1 MNQGIPGLPDLT
13 QPQTLLRYG
22 EQVLQWGQ
30 GLLVLLVAIGLVLA
44 AIAFAYRG
52 DRPDW
57 LPPLG
62 DRYSQL
68 LQGTRHGILI
78 AILVIT
84 GFLLCSTLANRYH
97 HWEQAKIAQVAGSVA
112 GERVEQPAPLVRY
125 TVMEPYTTI
134 TYINGQPTEVQRQQA
149 VDRFL
154 SPSQSQIE
162 VQLSQTTDP
171 ASDRLI
177 YQSRFTATYQ
187 VTNTL
192 AVTED
197 LSFEPVPPF
206 GYTLLQDYRV
216 EQDGQPRQPEN
227 QGDYRFPVQLAPGE
241 STTFQV
247 SYQAQ
252 GAPRWVYNA
261 NGRLLSRFRL
271 SVVADFPNADFA
283 SGIVPTTIAAEGR
296 RTRFTWDFA
305 ENVSVQ
311 NPFGVFTA
319 TSPIRQTGILPRLL
333 LLAPGVFLWWLVL
346 LYLTVPLGLG
356 DLTIAAAVFFASV
369 LALTYVSRVGDA
381 RLAWGVLLWL
391 LLAFGWGLGRQRQQ
405 RWGAIAMTLSGAVLP
420 ILALLVPYTGLTLS
434 LAGVLAAG
442 WLLQRYWGRSVP
454 TQS

>member
-22 EQVLQWGQ
+22 EQVLHWGQ

-134 TYINGQPTEVQRQQA
+134 TYINGQPTEMQRQQA
-149 VDRFL
+149 VDRFF

-171 ASDRLI
+171 A
-177 YQSRFTATYQ
+177 
-187 VTNTL
+187 
-192 AVTED
+192 
-197 LSFEPVPPF
+197 
-206 GYTLLQDYRV
+206 
-216 EQDGQPRQPEN
+216 
-227 QGDYRFPVQLAPGE
+227 
-241 STTFQV
+241 
-247 SYQAQ
+247 Q
-252 GAPRWVYNA
+252 GA
-261 NGRLLSRFRL
+261 GLS
-271 SVVADFPNADFA
+271 S
-283 SGIVPTTIAAEGR
+283 
-296 RTRFTWDFA
+296 
-305 ENVSVQ
+305 
-311 NPFGVFTA
+311 
-319 TSPIRQTGILPRLL
+319 
-333 LLAPGVFLWWLVL
+333 
-346 LYLTVPLGLG
+346 
-356 DLTIAAAVFFASV
+356 
-369 LALTYVSRVGDA
+369 
-381 RLAWGVLLWL
+381 
-391 LLAFGWGLGRQRQQ
+391 
-405 RWGAIAMTLSGAVLP
+405 
-420 ILALLVPYTGLTLS
+420 
-434 LAGVLAAG
+434 
-442 WLLQRYWGRSVP
+442 
-454 TQS
+454 